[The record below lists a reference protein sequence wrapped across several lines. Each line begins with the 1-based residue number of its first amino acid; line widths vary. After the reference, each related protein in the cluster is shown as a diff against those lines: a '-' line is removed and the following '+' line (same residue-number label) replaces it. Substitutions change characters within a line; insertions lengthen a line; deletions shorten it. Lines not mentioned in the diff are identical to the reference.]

1 MRFMFIIMCVFP
13 ISSLINANEG
23 EVYTCNVQNFINLSK
38 GEVNFLENFKFKFKI
53 TEKEVFFGDD
63 DWFKNR
69 KYPIQE
75 KNNVMKSFH
84 TKYIKGQNI
93 VFIKKLF
100 NYSFITE
107 YSVFAL
113 QANCHEYVGSF

>member
-1 MRFMFIIMCVFP
+1 MVIIRFMLIIVCFFP
-13 ISSLINANEG
+13 FSSFINANEE
-23 EVYTCNVQNFINLSK
+23 EVYICNVENFINLSK

-75 KNNVMKSFH
+75 KNDVMKSFH
-84 TKYIKGQNI
+84 IKYTTRSKYCIYKKI
-93 VFIKKLF
+93 V
-100 NYSFITE
+100 
-107 YSVFAL
+107 
-113 QANCHEYVGSF
+113 